1 MLDERTKGKIV
12 ICPPGLRSSQALQEM
27 IHPSQLPRFLGGQL
41 HTPLDDTL
49 ALPRIE
55 NRVQLDEAVR
65 ALGEW
70 CYSTSNRGDKG
81 PWIVSWMIDD

>member
-70 CYSTSNRGDKG
+70 CA
-81 PWIVSWMIDD
+81 P